1 MKKKNFE
8 PIKPFML
15 APYIRAKPNAQ
26 NVATAIPK
34 SATFFSATLILL
46 FARDRPDS
54 KHRKPA
60 CIKKTRIAH
69 IKSQKVSKFA
79 CNTASNLNS
88 KELAAPLLES
98 ST

>member
-1 MKKKNFE
+1 
-8 PIKPFML
+8 ML

-26 NVATAIPK
+26 KVATAIPK
-34 SATFFSATLILL
+34 SATFLSATLILL
-46 FARDRPDS
+46 FALDKPDS

-60 CIKKTRIAH
+60 CIKKTSIAQ
-69 IKSQKVSKFA
+69 INNQNVSRFA

-88 KELAAPLLES
+88 KELAAPLFES